1 MMIFRI
7 ILPILFVV
15 HFSFAAKG
23 QLEQC
28 LTERYADIAIF
39 DSTDIV
45 TQSNILYG
53 TSTNLFTNNSTQ
65 LFLDVW
71 SPDPSI
77 DPLAERPL
85 ILLVHGGSFM
95 AGSRADMNFF
105 CMEYARRGF
114 VAATISYRLGWG
126 CDPNAGIFTCGI
138 CGPLA
143 PNVTTAAY
151 CAVQDAHAAMRYLV
165 TNSADFGI
173 DSNWI
178 FAGGVSAG
186 SITALGLTFTDQ
198 AEANT
203 YFANSVALA
212 GNIAESGNDLTADFQ
227 IKGVVNDC
235 GAVFNTNLIQQGDNI
250 PVISFHDD
258 LDCVVPYN
266 TGNVLSCLGC
276 VAFPVV
282 SGSAVI
288 NTRLNQLGICTE
300 LNTRQIS
307 LNHCSWPALNIVRR
321 SSCFL
326 KRIMCGVCTSSANND
341 INSSSPC
348 SLLGIEAEDTC
359 ASDLN
364 NDGLVNSGDLLI
376 LLSEYGIVCN

>member
-1 MMIFRI
+1 MILRT
-7 ILPILFVV
+7 ILTILF
-15 HFSFAAKG
+15 FAHIFVIIQA
-23 QLEQC
+23 QSDQC
-28 LTERYADIAIF
+28 LTDRYADIAVF

-45 TQSNILYG
+45 VENNILYG
-53 TSTNLFTNNSTQ
+53 TSTNLFTNNSTN

-143 PNVTTAAY
+143 NNLTTAVY

-165 TNSADFGI
+165 TNSVDFGI
-173 DSNWI
+173 DTDWI

-186 SITALGLTFTDQ
+186 SITALGLSFTDQ

-212 GNIAESGNDLTADFQ
+212 GNIDDAGNEWTADFQ

-235 GAVFNTNLIQQGDNI
+235 GAVFNANLIQANENI

-276 VAFPVV
+276 NAFPVV

-288 NTRLNQLGICTE
+288 NTRLNQLGICSE
-300 LNTRQIS
+300 LNTRQLS

-348 SLLGIEAEDTC
+348 ALLGIEEEGAC

-376 LLSEYGIVCN
+376 LLSEYGIICQ